1 MSKIVFLFAL
11 LLSFSLTAKE
21 EVLTLD
27 RVVPNNF
34 ELAFPNDDNIEP
46 VLSDFKVKNA
56 VLMSNELGE
65 RFAVVTIENRS
76 SGSRTLNQ
84 KHLMAQV
91 SNGERISPQAFS
103 QTFNEGET
111 LSLTINFGENKF
123 PLLWEHSIH
132 SNIT

>member
-56 VLMSNELGE
+56 ILMSNELGE

-76 SGSRTLNQ
+76 SGSRNLNQ

-103 QTFNEGET
+103 QTFNGGET

-123 PLLWEHSIH
+123 PLLNVYSR
-132 SNIT
+132 SRS

>member
-27 RVVPNNF
+27 RVVPINF

-56 VLMSNELGE
+56 ILMSNELGE

-76 SGSRTLNQ
+76 SGSRNLNQ

-103 QTFNEGET
+103 QTFNGGET

-123 PLLWEHSIH
+123 PLLNVYSR
-132 SNIT
+132 SRS